1 MFLQMSWVIA
11 RRAALAALTVL
22 LVSVPAKAQNP
33 DGLLEAMTGQ
43 EREAAG
49 LNKLSAEEQRYLE
62 AWLRQR
68 LSVEESTQLSNP
80 TPSPMVASPDAEQSV
95 GSAGSDTSDAAM
107 EAEIERRVA
116 IEVEAAISKAKED
129 EEAEE
134 AAREAALNEP
144 FEAEILGPFSGWSG
158 KTVFTLSNGQVWRQR
173 NGSDYRHT
181 AQGQTVAVKKNFMG
195 YWTLT
200 VLSSGRTVGVR
211 RID

>member
-1 MFLQMSWVIA
+1 MILQMSRVIA

-33 DGLLEAMTGQ
+33 DGLLEAMTRQ

-68 LSVEESTQLSNP
+68 LAVEESTQLSNP
-80 TPSPMVASPDAEQSV
+80 TPSPMVASPDAERSV
-95 GSAGSDTSDAAM
+95 GAAGSDTSDAAM

-134 AAREAALNEP
+134 AAREAVLNEP
-144 FEAEILGPFSGWSG
+144 FEAEIVGPFSGWSG

-173 NGSDYRHT
+173 NGSNYRHT

>member
-33 DGLLEAMTGQ
+33 DGLLGAMTRQ

-68 LSVEESTQLSNP
+68 LAVEESTQLSNT
-80 TPSPMVASPDAEQSV
+80 TPSPMAPSPDADRSV
-95 GSAGSDTSDAAM
+95 AVSGSDTSDAAM

-134 AAREAALNEP
+134 AAREAVLNEP
-144 FEAEILGPFSGWSG
+144 FEAEIVGPFSGWSG

-173 NGSDYRHT
+173 NGSNYRHT